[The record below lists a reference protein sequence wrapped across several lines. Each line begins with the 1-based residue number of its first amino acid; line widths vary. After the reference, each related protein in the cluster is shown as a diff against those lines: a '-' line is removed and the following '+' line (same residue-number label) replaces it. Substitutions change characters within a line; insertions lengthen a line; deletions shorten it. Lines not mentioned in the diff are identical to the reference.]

1 MKTCG
6 TWKYQKKKPI
16 SGIQLENYCTI
27 LTEKNLNS
35 DTTTL
40 QKEIDVKIGLVQLMR
55 HNSQEISIYII
66 FFITLRVGQM
76 QLRERGLN

>member
-1 MKTCG
+1 MWNLKIP
-6 TWKYQKKKPI
+6 KKKPI

-35 DTTTL
+35 DMTTL

-66 FFITLRVGQM
+66 FFITLRVAKCNC
-76 QLRERGLN
+76 EEEA

>member
-1 MKTCG
+1 MELENTK
-6 TWKYQKKKPI
+6 KKKPI

-55 HNSQEISIYII
+55 HDSQEISIYII
-66 FFITLRVGQM
+66 FFITLRVAKCNC
-76 QLRERGLN
+76 EEEA